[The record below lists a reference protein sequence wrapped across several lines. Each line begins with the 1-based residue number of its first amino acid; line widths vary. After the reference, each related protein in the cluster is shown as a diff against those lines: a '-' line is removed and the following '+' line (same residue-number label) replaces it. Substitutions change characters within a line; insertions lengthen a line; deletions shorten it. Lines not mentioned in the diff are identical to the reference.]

1 MTIKKFWLVFFLQL
15 VVLSG
20 LKWLFFGYIDYL
32 DGSWQV
38 LYFLSTAVLV
48 LILVRLLGVV
58 TLLEAGFIAVFWFF
72 TSLALD
78 LFVTAPLTIGLK
90 IYFSYALWVGY
101 GLMMVMVVLGHKKRH
116 IQVRKEQAAHR
127 HGHH

>member
-1 MTIKKFWLVFFLQL
+1 MTIKKFWLVFLLQL
-15 VVLSG
+15 AVLSG

-58 TLLEAGFIAVFWFF
+58 TLLEAGFIAVFWFL
-72 TSLALD
+72 TSLVLD

-90 IYFSYALWVGY
+90 IYSSYALWVGY